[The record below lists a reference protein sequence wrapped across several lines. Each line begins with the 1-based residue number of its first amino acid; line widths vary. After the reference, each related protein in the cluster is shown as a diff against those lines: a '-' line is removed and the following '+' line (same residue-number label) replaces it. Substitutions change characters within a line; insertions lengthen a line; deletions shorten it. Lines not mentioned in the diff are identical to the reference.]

1 MINMPKIL
9 FSHLALFCANSIYA
23 INYIFAKDVMPHYLG
38 PSGFIL
44 LRVLGACLVFSLI
57 HHFFIKETI
66 QKKDI
71 GYLIICALFGVVI
84 NMLCFFKG
92 LSITTP
98 INASLIMI
106 TTPLLVY
113 LISCI
118 FSKEERSFKRLFG
131 VVLGLLGA
139 GILVSNGS
147 SLRINNMGDFLV
159 FLNAAS
165 YALYLILIKKM
176 MLKYHPITVLKAI
189 FLIGL
194 VFITPVGWQEL
205 SLLSIHTIP
214 IDIILKIFF
223 VVLFT
228 TCGAYFLN
236 IYAISHL
243 RASTVAFYIYLQP
256 LLATILSI
264 ALGKDIL
271 TTIKI
276 LAATC
281 IFIGVYFVI
290 RRQAF

>member
-1 MINMPKIL
+1 MPKII
-9 FSHLALFCANSIYA
+9 FPHIALFCANSIYA
-23 INYIFAKDVMPHYLG
+23 INYIVAKDVMPDYLG
-38 PSGFIL
+38 ASGFIL
-44 LRVLGACLVFSLI
+44 LRVLGAFLVFSLV
-57 HHFFIKETI
+57 HHFFIKEAI

-71 GYLIICALFGVVI
+71 VYLIICALFGVVI
-84 NMLCFFKG
+84 NMLCFFEG

-113 LISCI
+113 IISC
-118 FSKEERSFKRLFG
+118 FLSKEERSFKRFLG
-131 VVLGLLGA
+131 VLLGLLGA
-139 GILVSNGS
+139 GILVSNGD
-147 SLRINNMGDFLV
+147 SLQINNLGDFLV

-176 MLKYHPITVLKAI
+176 MSKYHPITVLKTI

-194 VFITPVGWQEL
+194 VFIIPIGGSEL
-205 SLLSIHTIP
+205 ALLSINTLPTH
-214 IDIILKIFF
+214 IIVKIIF

-264 ALGKDIL
+264 VLGKDIL
-271 TTIKI
+271 TNIKI
-276 LAATC
+276 IAAIL

-290 RRQAF
+290 RRQPL

>member
-1 MINMPKIL
+1 MKKVIFSHMAL
-9 FSHLALFCANSIYA
+9 FSANMIYA
-23 INYIFAKDVMPHYLG
+23 LNYIFAKDVMPHYLG

-113 LISCI
+113 IISCVL
-118 FSKEERSFKRLFG
+118 SQEERSFKRLLG
-131 VVLGLLGA
+131 VILGLLGA
-139 GILVSNGS
+139 GMLVSNGS

-205 SLLSIHTIP
+205 SLLSIYTIP

-236 IYAISHL
+236 IYAISNL

-290 RRQAF
+290 RRPAF

>member
-1 MINMPKIL
+1 MPKIIL
-9 FSHLALFCANSIYA
+9 PHLALFCANSIYA

-44 LRVLGACLVFSLI
+44 LRVLGAFLVFSLV
-57 HHFFIKETI
+57 HHFFIKEVI
-66 QKKDI
+66 QRKDI
-71 GYLIICALFGVVI
+71 VYLIFCSLFGVVI

-113 LISCI
+113 IISCFI
-118 FSKEERSFKRLFG
+118 SNEERSFKRLIG
-131 VVLGLLGA
+131 VLLGLLGA
-139 GILVSNGS
+139 VILISNGS
-147 SLRINNMGDFLV
+147 FLRINNLGDFLV
-159 FLNAAS
+159 FINALS

-176 MLKYHPITVLKAI
+176 MSKYHPITVLKTI
-189 FLIGL
+189 FSIGL
-194 VFITPVGWQEL
+194 VFITPLGWNEL
-205 SLLSIHTIP
+205 ALLSINTLP
-214 IDIILKIFF
+214 TDIIIKMIF

-236 IYAISHL
+236 IYAISNL
-243 RASTVAFYIYLQP
+243 RATTVAFYIYLQP
-256 LLATILSI
+256 LLATIISV

-276 LAATC
+276 LAAVF

-290 RRQAF
+290 RRQPL

>member
-1 MINMPKIL
+1 MPKII
-9 FSHLALFCANSIYA
+9 FPHIALFCANSIYA
-23 INYIFAKDVMPHYLG
+23 INYIVAKDVMPDYLG
-38 PSGFIL
+38 ASGFIL
-44 LRVLGACLVFSLI
+44 LRVLGAFLVFSLV
-57 HHFFIKETI
+57 HHFFIKEAI

-71 GYLIICALFGVVI
+71 VYLIICALFGVVI
-84 NMLCFFKG
+84 NMLCFFEG

-113 LISCI
+113 FISC
-118 FSKEERSFKRLFG
+118 FLSKEERSFKRFLG
-131 VVLGLLGA
+131 VLLGLLGA
-139 GILVSNGS
+139 GILVSNGD
-147 SLRINNMGDFLV
+147 SLQINNLGDFLV

-176 MLKYHPITVLKAI
+176 MSKYHPITVLKTI

-194 VFITPVGWQEL
+194 VFIIPIGGSEL
-205 SLLSIHTIP
+205 ALLSINTLPTH
-214 IDIILKIFF
+214 IIVKIIF

-264 ALGKDIL
+264 VLGKDIL
-271 TTIKI
+271 TNIKI
-276 LAATC
+276 IAAIL

-290 RRQAF
+290 RRQPL